1 MSDLGEKMKIEKEVM
16 QIAEQEDY
24 VELEE
29 AQKLMS
35 MQEPNEH
42 DQLAAWLEQTEK
54 EKIDAKEKED
64 QERMIR
70 LKDREKKERLKE
82 NLWNQEKDRRSL
94 EDKKW
99 EANQVAVHDD
109 VLNSGQKETEMR
121 SDTNVSVSK
130 LEETIFKIQQQM
142 AEGNDHIRYEI
153 KIKEEQDK
161 KEKESECKRQKEM
174 ENLRITK
181 STSSKHYQKNH
192 DYYKS
197 HRSKD
202 SANNDKTVPLAKHS
216 SPKKIKVR
224 VEVESPK
231 KESPEKID
239 KKVAANTIVKL
250 LVPFFK
256 KGQIASREVF
266 KCCAREF
273 TTILLE
279 SQWTEDIKKGPIPI
293 DSYSKYVGDFFTKS
307 GIILTEENAKLK
319 IGQFK
324 ATVNKKELA

>member
-1 MSDLGEKMKIEKEVM
+1 MTFTI
-16 QIAEQEDY
+16 Y
-24 VELEE
+24 V
-29 AQKLMS
+29 
-35 MQEPNEH
+35 
-42 DQLAAWLEQTEK
+42 LEQTEK
-54 EKIDAKEKED
+54 EKAEAKRKED

-70 LKDREKKERLKE
+70 LKDREKEERLKE

-94 EDKKW
+94 ADKKW
-99 EANQVAVHDD
+99 EANQASVNEE
-109 VLNSGQKETEMR
+109 VLNSKQKQNEMK
-121 SDTNVSVSK
+121 SDPDVSVSK
-130 LEETIFKIQQQM
+130 LEETILKIQQQM

-161 KEKESECKRQKEM
+161 KEKECDRKRQKER
-174 ENLRITK
+174 EHLRMNK
-181 STSSKHYQKNH
+181 SPPSKHHHKSHDYHRSHSSKG
-192 DYYKS
+192 
-197 HRSKD
+197 
-202 SANNDKTVPLAKHS
+202 SANSETTVPVTKHS

-224 VEVESPK
+224 VELESPK

-273 TTILLE
+273 TTLMLE
-279 SQWTEDIKKGPIPI
+279 SQWNKDSKEGPIPI
-293 DSYSKYVGDFFTKS
+293 DSYSKYVADFFTKS

-324 ATVNKKELA
+324 AAVNKKELS